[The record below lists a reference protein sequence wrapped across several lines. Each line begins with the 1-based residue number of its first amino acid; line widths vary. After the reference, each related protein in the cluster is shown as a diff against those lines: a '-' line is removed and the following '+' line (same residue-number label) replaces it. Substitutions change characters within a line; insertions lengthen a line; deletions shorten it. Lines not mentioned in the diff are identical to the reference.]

1 MCFPTP
7 QPSYIHSFRGLFCWT
22 AEKARIFMVLC
33 AYACA
38 RLCVWPFCLLKS
50 TRWAKIYCFWVAR
63 NVTEVVVFRAILSNI
78 VFWRTL
84 VPCAKQQE
92 FVRQTL
98 KAKQAFESM
107 FSFIN
112 ASKAFWKTFP
122 PEAWLSARTR
132 VGWGRNNNASMA
144 IIFFGPTFVTSD
156 TSLPRSTW
164 TAELRCLPTHPHP
177 HPHTHTS
184 PPMYGFMN
192 CRRAHLHQYSEVTWC
207 NSALWRQSCPC
218 RDDDDDDNVDI
229 TFAVDITC

>member
-1 MCFPTP
+1 MRAPVRLTF
-7 QPSYIHSFRGLFCWT
+7 SSFKKHKMDKKLLFLSRAQCNGSG
-22 AEKARIFMVLC
+22 
-33 AYACA
+33 
-38 RLCVWPFCLLKS
+38 CLP
-50 TRWAKIYCFWVAR
+50 RHIVQY
-63 NVTEVVVFRAILSNI
+63 I

-84 VPCAKQQE
+84 VPCAKTE

-164 TAELRCLPTHPHP
+164 QQSWDATHPSP
-177 HPHTHTS
+177 SPSPPAHTHQCMVLWTAGGRAYTNT
-184 PPMYGFMN
+184 PRWRGVIVHYGVHCAEEFPVNHVLVVMMM
-192 CRRAHLHQYSEVTWC
+192 TM
-207 NSALWRQSCPC
+207 
-218 RDDDDDDNVDI
+218 I
-229 TFAVDITC
+229 M